1 MVKFVVTPYS
11 GNKNICKFGLCIP
24 TAIGTANGYKN
35 RIYTL
40 QSNKHPLLLTL
51 LLLFGAFYAVA
62 QEDGLVPLPIKAEK
76 DTIIAPLYPVPSR
89 PPNGQA
95 QNDSLVP
102 GSTALDSADSREPL
116 LLDEIKYNAKD
127 YVKLSQKDHK
137 IYLYNEAEI
146 YYQDTELKA
155 GIIVMDYVKNEV
167 SAGRIKDSLGN
178 YTQLPFFKQG
188 DNEVRPDSIRFNF
201 ETEKA
206 LIFNSRTEQQAG
218 LGQLGSDAMKV
229 YAEVTKKENDSVYFM
244 SEAKLTTSKDTID
257 PDYFIRVRKAKF
269 VPKKKVIAG
278 FSNLYIADVP
288 TPIGLPFAYFPLTV
302 GRTAGLM
309 MPTFGNDP
317 DRGYFLQNGGYY
329 IPFSEYADLTVTGD
343 FYTNGSYGFRTQSV
357 YSKRYRY
364 RGNVN
369 FRFENL
375 VTSQKGF
382 DDYSNSTAYNIQISH
397 SQDQKASPNSR
408 FSASVNLGS
417 TSYYQQS
424 LNQVNLPLTQN
435 NNLSSSIS
443 YSKTFP
449 AYPSVNMSLTASH
462 SQNTSPSARA
472 NPDQK
477 NIQMT
482 LPTFQASMERIFPF
496 AKRDGIK
503 KGVIQNINFQY
514 DVNARNSLTTND
526 ADFFTGRMFD
536 DAKIGARHRIPISTN
551 FKVAK
556 FFSVSMGG
564 SYEDVWSL
572 ETFRQR
578 YVRGVDDERG
588 SVVRDTLSGFDRYNT
603 YNLSASIGTTVYG
616 TFNFGEDKKI
626 QAIRHVMRPSLS
638 YGYAPSFDQF
648 YDEYL
653 NNDTGEVVQYSRFE
667 GTLNGAPSLGKSNS
681 LSFSLANT
689 LEAKVT
695 DKDSTATEP
704 KKVPLLSNFNISTGY
719 NFESDSL
726 RLSPLRVNG
735 GTNILNNKMSI
746 NFSAGLDPYAI
757 DNNGRRIN
765 TFNIDNGGSLFRLT
779 AANINIG
786 YSIDSETFGKK
797 DEDALED
804 EPIDEYDY
812 VAQSGGRD
820 DDLFGRADNYDNRLI
835 DDEYGEEK
843 DEDIENPPY
852 ATKIPWKFRLAYS
865 ASYFNSARQNE
876 FSSHSLMFS
885 GDIELSPRWKVG
897 GSSGYDFKNKGF
909 TLTQL
914 RFERDLKSF
923 RMNFNWTPFGQ
934 YSRWYFFIGIKSSLL
949 SDLKWENRSQPPRR
963 R

>member
-1 MVKFVVTPYS
+1 M
-11 GNKNICKFGLCIP
+11 
-24 TAIGTANGYKN
+24 
-35 RIYTL
+35 
-40 QSNKHPLLLTL
+40 QSNKQLFLLLAL
-51 LLLFGAFYAVA
+51 LLVGTLSVTA
-62 QEDGLVPLPIKAEK
+62 QEDGIIPLPIKAEG
-76 DTIIAPLYPVPSR
+76 DTLVAPLFPGPIKNDSVQKDSTTRDTLKSR
-89 PPNGQA
+89 PG
-95 QNDSLVP
+95 
-102 GSTALDSADSREPL
+102 L
-116 LLDEIKYNAKD
+116 LLDKIKYKAKD
-127 YVKLSQKDHK
+127 YVKLSQKDQK

-155 GIIVMDYVKNEV
+155 GIIIMDYVKNEV
-167 SAGRIKDSLGN
+167 YAGRLKDSLGN
-178 YTQLPFFKQG
+178 YTQLPYFKQG

-201 ETEKA
+201 DTEKA

-229 YAEVTKKENDSVYFM
+229 YAEITKKENDSVYFM
-244 SEAKLTTSKDTID
+244 NEAKITTSKDTVN
-257 PDYFIRVRKAKF
+257 PDYYIRIRKAKF

-288 TPIGLPFAYFPLTV
+288 TPVALPFAYFPLTV

-317 DRGYFLQNGGYY
+317 NRGYFLQNGGYY
-329 IPFSEYADLTVTGD
+329 LPFSEYADLTLTGD
-343 FYTNGSYGFRTQSV
+343 FYTNGSYGFRTATV
-357 YSKRYRY
+357 YTKRYRY
-364 RGNVN
+364 RGNIN
-369 FRFENL
+369 FRYENL
-375 VTSQKGF
+375 VTSQRGF
-382 DDYSNSTAYNIQISH
+382 DDYANSKVWNIQVSH
-397 SQDQKASPNSR
+397 SQDTKASPNSR

-417 TSYYQQS
+417 SSYYQNS

-449 AYPSVNMSLTASH
+449 NYPSVNMSLTATH
-462 SQNTSPSARA
+462 SQNTSASARA
-472 NPDQK
+472 NPDQN

-503 KGVIQNINFQY
+503 KGALQNINFQY
-514 DVNARNSLTTND
+514 DVNARNQLTTND
-526 ADFFTGRMFD
+526 EDFLKAAMFD
-536 DAKIGARHRIPISTN
+536 DAKVGARHRIPISTN

-564 SYEDVWSL
+564 SYEDVWAL
-572 ETFRQR
+572 ETYRQR
-578 YVRGVDDERG
+578 YELGEEDETG
-588 SVVRDTLSGFDRYNT
+588 TVVRDTIPGFDRYNK
-603 YNLSASIGTTVYG
+603 YNLSASVGTTVYG

-695 DKDSTATEP
+695 DKDSTALEA
-704 KKVPLLSNFNISTGY
+704 KKVSILNNFNISTGY

-757 DNNGRRIN
+757 DNNGRRIEK
-765 TFNIDNGGSLFRLT
+765 FNIDNGGSLFRLT
-779 AANINIG
+779 QANINVG

-797 DEDALED
+797 KKEEEEEDED
-804 EPIDEYDY
+804 EPGAYDY

-820 DDLFGRADNYDNRLI
+820 DDLFGRSDNYNNRLI
-835 DDEYGEEK
+835 EDEYGDRDE

-852 ATKIPWKFRLAYS
+852 ATKIPWNFRLAYS
-865 ASYFNSARQNE
+865 ASYLNSARQNE

-923 RMNFNWTPFGQ
+923 RMNFNWTPFGT
-934 YSRWYFFIGIKSSLL
+934 YSRWYFFIGIKSSIL
-949 SDLKWENRSQPPRR
+949 SDLKWENRSQN
-963 R
+963 

>member
-1 MVKFVVTPYS
+1 MLLV
-11 GNKNICKFGLCIP
+11 
-24 TAIGTANGYKN
+24 GTFSS
-35 RIYTL
+35 L
-40 QSNKHPLLLTL
+40 
-51 LLLFGAFYAVA
+51 A
-62 QEDGLVPLPIKAEK
+62 QEDGLIPLPIKAEK
-76 DTIIAPLYPVPSR
+76 DTIIAPLFPDPAKKDSIAGDSTTLKKK
-89 PPNGQA
+89 NGK
-95 QNDSLVP
+95 
-102 GSTALDSADSREPL
+102 EPL
-116 LLDEIKYNAKD
+116 LLDKIKYKAKD
-127 YVKLSQKDHK
+127 HVRLSQKDQK

-155 GIIVMDYVKNEV
+155 GIIIMDYIKNEV
-167 SAGRIKDSLGN
+167 YAGRIKDSLGN
-178 YTQLPFFKQG
+178 YTQLPYFKQG
-188 DNEVRPDSIRFNF
+188 DNEIRPDSIRFNF
-201 ETEKA
+201 DSQKA
-206 LIFNSRTEQQAG
+206 LIWNSRTEQQAG

-229 YAEVTKKENDSVYFM
+229 YAEITKKENDSVYFLH
-244 SEAKLTTSKDTID
+244 EGKLTTSSDTIN
-257 PDYFIRVRKAKF
+257 PDYYIRIRKAKF

-288 TPIGLPFAYFPLTV
+288 TPIALPFAYFPLTV
-302 GRTAGLM
+302 GRSAGVM

-329 IPFSEYADLTVTGD
+329 VPLSDYADITLTGD

-357 YSKRYRY
+357 YTKRYRY

-369 FRFENL
+369 FRYENL

-382 DDYSNSTAYNIQISH
+382 DDYSNSKVWNIQVSH
-397 SQDQKASPNSR
+397 SQDTKASPNSQ

-417 TSYYQQS
+417 SSYYQNS

-462 SQNTSPSARA
+462 SQNTSPAARED
-472 NPDQK
+472 PTID

-496 AKRDGIK
+496 AKKDGIK

-526 ADFFTGRMFD
+526 EDFATAAMFD
-536 DAKIGARHRIPISTN
+536 NALVGAKHRIPISTN

-556 FFSVSMGG
+556 FFSVTMGG
-564 SYEDVWSL
+564 SYEDVWAL
-572 ETFRQR
+572 ETYTQR
-578 YVRGVDDERG
+578 YELGDDGAIG
-588 SVVRDTLSGFDRYNT
+588 SVVRDTITGFDRYNK
-603 YNLSASIGTTVYG
+603 YNMSASIGTTVYG

-638 YGYAPSFDQF
+638 YGYSPSFDQF

-653 NNDTGEVVQYSRFE
+653 NNDSGEVIQYSRFE

-695 DKDSTATEP
+695 DKDSTATEA
-704 KKVPLLSNFNISTGY
+704 KKVPILSNFNISTGY

-726 RLSPLRVNG
+726 KLSPLRING
-735 GTNILNNKMSI
+735 GTTILDNKMSV

-757 DNNGRRIN
+757 DNNGSRIEK
-765 TFNIDNGGSLFRLT
+765 FNIDNGGSLFRLT
-779 AANINIG
+779 QANINIG
-786 YSIDSETFGKK
+786 YSIDSETFGRRK
-797 DEDALED
+797 DDRDKEKED
-804 EPIDEYDY
+804 EAGAYDY

-820 DDLFGRADNYDNRLI
+820 DDLFGRADNF
-835 DDEYGEEK
+835 DDRRSGDDDIEK
-843 DEDIENPPY
+843 DGDIENPRY
-852 ATKIPWKFRLAYS
+852 ATKIPWNFRLAYS

-934 YSRWYFFIGIKSSLL
+934 YSRWYYFIGIKSSIL
-949 SDLKWENRSQPPRR
+949 SDLKWENRSQN
-963 R
+963 